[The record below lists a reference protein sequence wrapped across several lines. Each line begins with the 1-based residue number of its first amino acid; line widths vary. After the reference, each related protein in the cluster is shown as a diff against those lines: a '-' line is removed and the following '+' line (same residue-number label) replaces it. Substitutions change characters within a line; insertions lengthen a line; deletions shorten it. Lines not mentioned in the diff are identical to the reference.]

1 MGVSSPW
8 RPLRHFVLKVASR
21 CDLACDHCYVYEHA
35 DQSWRGRPPLMSF
48 ETASVAARRI
58 AEHAAAHDVAQVSV
72 ILHGG
77 EPLLLGPARLRALLT
92 ELRRTVTAVCRLD
105 LRMQTNGVRLDAA
118 HAEVLLEAGVRVG
131 VSLDGDRPANDRHRV
146 YRRGASSY
154 EQTLRGIAV
163 LRSERFRSVYAGLL
177 CTVDIANDPLAVYQ
191 ALIEQDPPRIDLLL
205 PHGTWEHPPAGLA
218 GRIWPPPPGGGTG
231 APRDGVA
238 GPDARPYARWLL
250 TIHDRWVADGRPA
263 PIRLFDSLRA
273 LAIGGPSGTEAVGID
288 AGDLVVIETDGAW
301 EEPDSM
307 KTTWDGA
314 GATGLTIFEHSA
326 DEVTDQPAMRRRRGG
341 IGALSSTCRACA
353 VVRQCGGGL
362 RAHRYRPG
370 SGGDGFD
377 HPSVYCD
384 DLKELIITLN
394 SRPAP
399 PSSIGSL
406 PPGVFDQ
413 IAYGAGDAA
422 AIDALAAEQLAINR
436 ALVAEVIARFGGRG
450 LPELERSD
458 PAAFN
463 AAIGRPY
470 VRAWAVGCLVG
481 SSPDLDR
488 MDSLS
493 GLSGPA
499 SADGAASPVVSLGG
513 SPVVIDDVDPGRD
526 VYGFPVAEAGDAPWA
541 AVLAGAWEVLRADAP
556 SYADGL
562 RRGVKAITPLAPP
575 AEGTRRSATSRDAFG
590 ALGIAFTPSPEEMAV
605 LLAHEFQHTKL
616 GAVLDLIDL
625 VDPNT
630 SEHLIVGWRP
640 DPRPIEAAL
649 QGAYAHLAIAD
660 IWRRR
665 SERDPALRPRYTM
678 YRDWTAEAIAALR
691 AGDWLTPAGRRFT
704 GRMAE
709 TVDGWN

>member
-8 RPLRHFVLKVASR
+8 RPLRHYVLKVASR

-35 DQSWRGRPPLMSF
+35 DQSWRGRPPVMSVA
-48 ETASVAARRI
+48 TASVAARRI

-77 EPLLLGPARLRALLT
+77 EPLLLGPARLHSLLT
-92 ELRRTVTAVCRLD
+92 ELRRTVTPVCRLD

-146 YRRGASSY
+146 FRRGASSY
-154 EQTLRGIAV
+154 ERTLRGIAV

-177 CTVDIANDPLAVYQ
+177 CTVDIANDPVAVYR

-218 GRIWPPPPGGGTG
+218 ERIWPPRPADGTG
-231 APRDGVA
+231 AFRDGGG
-238 GPDARPYARWLL
+238 GPDAPPYARWLL
-250 TIHDRWVADGRPA
+250 AVHDRWVADGRPV

-326 DEVTDQPAMRRRRGG
+326 DEVTAQPAMRRRRGG
-341 IGALSSTCRACA
+341 LEALSPTCRACA

-377 HPSVYCD
+377 NPSVYCD
-384 DLKELIITLN
+384 DLKELIITLH

-406 PPGVFDQ
+406 PPGVFDR
-413 IAYGAGDAA
+413 IAYGAGDAT

-436 ALVAEVIARFGGRG
+436 ALVGEVIARFGGHG
-450 LPELERSD
+450 LPERERAD
-458 PAAFN
+458 PAAFD

-470 VRAWAVGCLVG
+470 VRAWAVSCLVEP
-481 SSPDLDR
+481 SPDLDR
-488 MDSLS
+488 LDSWA

-499 SADGAASPVVSLGG
+499 SGDEAAPRVVSLGG
-513 SPVVIDDVDPGRD
+513 SAVVIDDVDPCRD
-526 VYGFPVAEAGDAPWA
+526 VYGFPIAEGGDSPWA
-541 AVLAGAWEVLRADAP
+541 TVLAGAWEVLRADAP
-556 SYADGL
+556 AYADGL
-562 RRGVKAITPLAPP
+562 RRGVKAITPLAP
-575 AEGTRRSATSRDAFG
+575 AADGTMRSATSRDAFG

-605 LLAHEFQHTKL
+605 LLVHEFQHTKL

-625 VDPNT
+625 VEPDT
-630 SEHLIVGWRP
+630 AERLRVGWRP

-665 SERDPALRPRYTM
+665 GERDPALRPRYTM
-678 YRDWTAEAIAALR
+678 YRDWTAQAIAGLR
-691 AGDWLTPAGRRFT
+691 AGNWLTPAGRQFT
-704 GRMAE
+704 ERMAE

>member
-1 MGVSSPW
+1 
-8 RPLRHFVLKVASR
+8 
-21 CDLACDHCYVYEHA
+21 
-35 DQSWRGRPPLMSF
+35 MSF
-48 ETASVAARRI
+48 ETASIAARRI

-77 EPLLLGPARLRALLT
+77 EPLLLGPARLRAILT
-92 ELRRTVTAVCRLD
+92 ELRRTIGAVCRLD

-118 HAEVLLEAGVRVG
+118 HAEALLEAGVRVG
-131 VSLDGDRPANDRHRV
+131 VSLDGDRSANDRHRV
-146 YRRGASSY
+146 FRRGASSY

-163 LRSERFRSVYAGLL
+163 LRSAPFRSIYAGLL
-177 CTVDIANDPLAVYQ
+177 CTIDIANDPVAVYES
-191 ALIEQDPPRIDLLL
+191 LIDQNPPRIDLLL
-205 PHGTWEHPPAGLA
+205 PHGTWEHPPPGLEE
-218 GRIWPPPPGGGTG
+218 RPRQPRPPDSVREGVGGAEG
-231 APRDGVA
+231 
-238 GPDARPYARWLL
+238 RPYARWLL
-250 TIHDRWVADGRPA
+250 AVHDRWVAEGRPV

-273 LAIGGPSGTEAVGID
+273 LAIGGPGGTEAVGID

-326 DEVTDQPAMRRRRGG
+326 DEVTAQPAMRRRRGG
-341 IGALSSTCRACA
+341 LAALSPACRACE

-377 HPSVYCD
+377 NPSVYCD

-406 PPGVFDQ
+406 PADVFDQ
-413 IAYGAGDAA
+413 LAYGFGDAR
-422 AIDALAAEQLAINR
+422 AIDALATEQLAINR
-436 ALVAEVIARFGGRG
+436 ALVGEVIARFGGHG

-470 VRAWAVGCLVG
+470 VRAWAVSCLTDPT
-481 SSPDLDR
+481 PDLDR

-493 GLSGPA
+493 VVS
-499 SADGAASPVVSLGG
+499 DRVVSLGG
-513 SPVVIDDVDPGRD
+513 SPVEIDHVDPHRD
-526 VYGFPVAEAGDAPWA
+526 VFGFPVAPADDSPWES
-541 AVLAGAWEVLRADAP
+541 VLAEAWGVLLADAP
-556 SYADGL
+556 PYADGL
-562 RRGVKAITPLAPP
+562 RRGLRAITPLTPSTD
-575 AEGTRRSATSRDAFG
+575 GTRRSATSRDAFG
-590 ALGIAFTPSPEEMAV
+590 AIGIAFTRSPAELAV
-605 LLAHEFQHTKL
+605 LLVHEFQHTKL

-630 SEHLIVGWRP
+630 SDRLTVGWRP

-678 YRDWTAEAIAALR
+678 YRDWTAAAIAALR
-691 AGDWLTPAGRRFT
+691 AGDWLTPPGRHFT
-704 GRMAE
+704 DRMAE
-709 TVDGWN
+709 TVDGWT